1 MAGLTTGFLLS
12 RQQAEMLDELKAY
25 LDENFSPE
33 HECHDGTPEWG
44 SEEEFQWY
52 REFNR
57 KLFEDGWLC
66 PQWPER
72 YGGRGLTPV
81 DQMLIKEEFA
91 YRRVGLCNANGLQML
106 SPILLAYGSEEQKD
120 RHLVKIARMEEM
132 WCQGF
137 SEPEFGSDLTHL
149 RTTAIRDGDEYVVN
163 GSKIWT
169 GHGVH
174 ADWMVLLCR
183 TDPEEKG
190 SKGLSMLMVD
200 LHNTPGVEIYPIRHM
215 IGGVMFCQE
224 YFTDA
229 RVPVENLVGPEHSG
243 WLAGARLLEHER
255 ADIGMTSM
263 AAHLRQLEDIL
274 AVVAQHGKVSAS
286 LAVKIGK
293 AVEQV
298 ETARTLVYDNS
309 AYLSRGEGFPPN
321 MSHLI
326 KLSAGA
332 VGKELAGLVSELLG
346 PGIMDFRLAD
356 RTTDYWQMF
365 LRGVVSCGG
374 GGGSAEILHD
384 VIAGQRFGIARA

>member
-1 MAGLTTGFLLS
+1 MAGLTTGFQLS

-66 PQWPER
+66 PQWPQK

-106 SPILLAYGSEEQKD
+106 SPILLTYGTEEQKD
-120 RHLVKIARMEEM
+120 THLVKIARMEEM

-215 IGGVMFCQE
+215 TGGVMFCQE

-229 RVPVENLVGPEHSG
+229 RVPVENLVGPERTTGG
-243 WLAGARLLEHER
+243 WPAPDSSSTNGP
-255 ADIGMTSM
+255 
-263 AAHLRQLEDIL
+263 IL
-274 AVVAQHGKVSAS
+274 A
-286 LAVKIGK
+286 
-293 AVEQV
+293 
-298 ETARTLVYDNS
+298 
-309 AYLSRGEGFPPN
+309 
-321 MSHLI
+321 
-326 KLSAGA
+326 
-332 VGKELAGLVSELLG
+332 
-346 PGIMDFRLAD
+346 
-356 RTTDYWQMF
+356 
-365 LRGVVSCGG
+365 
-374 GGGSAEILHD
+374 
-384 VIAGQRFGIARA
+384 